1 MNVMPLTDEF
11 AVTAQ
16 IAADDVSAIADAG
29 YKSIICNRPDD
40 EASDQP
46 AFDTIKAA
54 AEAAGL
60 ATAYIPVI
68 GMPTPE
74 QVTEM
79 ADVLKSLPQPVLAYC
94 RSGNRSSIIFN
105 AAQG

>member
-16 IAADDVSAIADAG
+16 ISVDDVSAIAEAG
-29 YKSIICNRPDD
+29 YKTIICNRPDY
-40 EASDQP
+40 ETADQP
-46 AFDTIKAA
+46 VFADIKAA

-60 ATAYIPVI
+60 TVAYIPVV
-68 GMPTPE
+68 GMPTPN
-74 QVTEM
+74 QVAEM
-79 ADVLKSLPQPVLAYC
+79 ADSLKALPQPVLAYC
-94 RSGNRSSIIFN
+94 RSGNRSSILFN

>member
-16 IAADDVSAIADAG
+16 ISVDDVSAIAEAG
-29 YKSIICNRPDD
+29 YKTIICNRPDY
-40 EASDQP
+40 ETADQP
-46 AFDTIKAA
+46 VFADIKAA

-60 ATAYIPVI
+60 SVAYIPVV
-68 GMPTPE
+68 GMPTPN
-74 QVTEM
+74 QVAEM
-79 ADVLKSLPQPVLAYC
+79 ADSLKSLPQPVLAYC
-94 RSGNRSSIIFN
+94 RSGNRSSILFN